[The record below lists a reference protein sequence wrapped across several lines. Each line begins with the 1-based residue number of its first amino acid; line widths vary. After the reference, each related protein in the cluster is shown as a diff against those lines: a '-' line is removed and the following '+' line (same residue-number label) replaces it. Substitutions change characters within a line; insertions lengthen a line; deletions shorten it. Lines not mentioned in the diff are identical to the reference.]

1 MHLAVVEAL
10 WHNVCADAT
19 VVYFVCPPSSVLTES
34 AYSIAL
40 VKVMSH
46 L

>member
-1 MHLAVVEAL
+1 MYPAVVEAL

-19 VVYFVCPPSSVLTES
+19 VVYSVCSPSSVLTES
-34 AYSIAL
+34 AHSIAL